1 MLRIYYGSESCDKE
15 KFIFESISS
24 EQKTIIIVP
33 DQFSLQME
41 RDALEYYKEKTGQT
55 ALLNLMIADFSS
67 LGRKVVSESGK
78 KEPELIDKYG
88 RHMLLS
94 VLIGRL
100 AEAGSL
106 SVYEGMNGRNSF
118 TANAN
123 QLISE
128 MKRYGTGPEDLE
140 CATEKTDSFLK
151 MKLTDISK
159 IFREYETSIEGRFID
174 SEDYIKFYGELMT
187 KSQLIKNAEIW
198 IYGFDIFTPL
208 NLEVI
213 HKLLESAKCINI
225 VMTKDET
232 VPEDILPDYDARI
245 LTAGSGEGIFDL
257 TDLVINNL
265 KELDEDV
272 AVIPLFPAGEHLSHV
287 ENQATCAQNLGI
299 WASNPE
305 TKITLAC
312 TSNIYAEADRVA
324 AHIMELVREK
334 GYRYGDIT
342 VICNDMEVRGGVLK
356 RTFDRWQ
363 IPVFADRRRRV
374 LHQPVVRFLL
384 SFLDVIADGYEGD
397 CIMKMASAGLM
408 GWNRCDEEL
417 LINYIEE
424 AKIRG
429 SKWKKAFT
437 WTGNDD
443 HGARYSEEEIVRL
456 NEMRQ
461 FIVNITEGARNE
473 IGRRN
478 SAGEKVRG
486 LYSFLE
492 EKFEIRGRIDDLIER
507 QTQLDLMEG
516 AAETA
521 QSWNM
526 ICGLFTQILRIIGDD
541 NISNAQLRD
550 ILSNGL
556 EEMEIGLVPTST
568 DCVIIGT
575 LQRTRISKTRSL
587 IVTSAN
593 EGILPLQASDTGLL
607 TEKELEALEELKL
620 NITKK
625 EDVRRQEEQLA
636 IYRTFS
642 LPEDELFVTC
652 SLADQEGKSTS
663 PSGIFTVLKEIGG
676 VRMLGDLGTEDVIDK
691 IASKSGTLPY
701 MANAMQEY
709 IENGNIDDVWLAA
722 MNWYLEN
729 ETESIRKIRQGLI
742 FDNKIDALG
751 QDMAESLYFG
761 DSDSIYASAS
771 RLELYSSCPFRH
783 FIQYGLKAEEG
794 RKFEIDAR
802 SRGDVY
808 HKALQILCKRLMPPE
823 GISVCDESS
832 DWMTIT
838 SEDCRE
844 QVEEIL
850 REQTAGYREG
860 VYIEGRANQLQLE
873 RVIENCGDMAW
884 AMIRQVR
891 KSKTNR
897 MYFEE
902 PFGYDGGRIRPIEIE
917 LEDGRKAVIHG
928 KIDRVD
934 VFDVEGHEGA
944 VGGGNAGNAAE
955 TGQREAVRIIDYK
968 TGDNKID
975 ISQIEEGY
983 KLQLTMYMNA
993 VCGAEDG
1000 APGIG
1005 QNIEPAGVFYFKIKD
1020 IDVNAD
1026 SDGTPDEKGESVEDR
1041 IAKACKLEGLV
1052 VDDESIVNSMDQTLE
1067 CGSSSVAVPVRKLK
1081 DGELQNSGGILISGD
1096 DFKKLCS
1103 RTAEHVERICREIQE
1118 GRIDIDPKM
1127 EKRGSAGSEP
1137 KTSCSYCEYKSI
1149 CLFDTSFRQCRFEMV

>member
-15 KFIFESISS
+15 KFIFESVSS

-41 RDALEYYKEKTGQT
+41 RDALEYYGEETGQT
-55 ALLNLMIADFSS
+55 ALLNLTIADFSS
-67 LGRKVVSESGK
+67 LGHKAVSESGK
-78 KEPELIDKYG
+78 KAPELIDKYG

-100 AEAGSL
+100 ADAGKL
-106 SVYEGMNGRNSF
+106 SVYENMNGRNSF

-128 MKRYGTGPEDLE
+128 MKRYGTVPEDLE
-140 CATEKTDSFLK
+140 SATEKTDSFLK
-151 MKLTDISK
+151 MKLTDIST
-159 IFREYETSIEGRFID
+159 IFREYENSIEGRFID
-174 SEDYIKFYGELMT
+174 SEDYIGFYGEMMSN
-187 KSQLIKNAEIW
+187 SQLIRNSEIW

-213 HKLLESAKCINI
+213 QRLLEAARCVNI
-225 VMTKDET
+225 VMTKDDARLE
-232 VPEDILPDYDARI
+232 ELSPDYDARI
-245 LTAGSGEGIFDL
+245 LTAGSGEGLFDL

-265 KELDEDV
+265 RELDEDV
-272 AVIPLFPAGEHLSHV
+272 TVTSLSHRKDQAAHEGEHI
-287 ENQATCAQNLGI
+287 TCRQNAGI
-299 WASNPE
+299 WESGAGG
-305 TKITLAC
+305 KITLVCA
-312 TSNIYAEADRVA
+312 TNIYAEADRVA

-356 RTFDRWQ
+356 RTFDRWK

-397 CIMKMASAGLM
+397 SIMEMASTGLM
-408 GWNRCDEEL
+408 GWTRSDEEL
-417 LINYIEE
+417 LTNYIEE
-424 AKIRG
+424 AKIRS
-429 SKWKKAFT
+429 SKWKKIFT

-443 HGARYSEEEIVRL
+443 RGARYSEEELVRL
-456 NEMRQ
+456 NDMRQ
-461 FIVNITEGARNE
+461 FIVDITEGARNE

-478 SAGEKVRG
+478 SAGDKVRG

-492 EKFEIRGRIDDLIER
+492 EKFEIRNRIDDLIER
-507 QTQLDLMEG
+507 QTQLGLMEG

-526 ICGLFTQILRIIGDD
+526 ICGLFTQILRVIGEDS
-541 NISNAQLRD
+541 ISNVQLRD
-550 ILSNGL
+550 ILGEGL

-575 LQRTRISKTRSL
+575 LQRTRISRTRSL
-587 IVTSAN
+587 IITSAN
-593 EGILPLQASDTGLL
+593 EGILPLQTSDTGLL
-607 TEKELEALEELKL
+607 TAKELEALEELKL

-636 IYRTFS
+636 IYRMFS
-642 LPEDELFVTC
+642 LPGDELYVTC
-652 SLADQEGKSTS
+652 SLADQEGKSAS
-663 PSGIFTVLKEIGG
+663 PSGIFNVLKEIDG
-676 VRMLGDLGTEDVIDK
+676 VRVLGDLGAEDVVDK
-691 IASKSGTLPY
+691 IASKNGTLQY
-701 MANAMQEY
+701 MADAMQGY
-709 IENGNIDDVWLAA
+709 IENGKIDDIWLAA

-729 ETESIRKIRQGLI
+729 ETESMRKIRQGLG
-742 FDNKIDALG
+742 FDNRIDALG

-761 DSDSIYASAS
+761 DSDRINASAS

-823 GISVCDESS
+823 GTFVSDESS

-838 SEDCRE
+838 EDDCRQ

-860 VYIEGRANQLQLE
+860 VYIDGRENQLQLE

-884 AMIRQVR
+884 AMIGQVR
-891 KSKTNR
+891 RSRTSR

-902 PFGYDGGRIRPIEIE
+902 PFGYSGGRIRPVEIE
-917 LEDGRKAVIHG
+917 LEGGRKAVLYG
-928 KIDRVD
+928 KIDRID
-934 VFDVEGHEGA
+934 VFDVA
-944 VGGGNAGNAAE
+944 GGVSAEDAGN
-955 TGQREAVRIIDYK
+955 TGDSGIREAVRIIDYK

-993 VCGAEDG
+993 VCGSDDG
-1000 APGIG
+1000 DEGIG

-1026 SDGTPDEKGESVEDR
+1026 REGTPDEKGESVEDR
-1041 IAKACKLEGLV
+1041 IAKACKLEGLI
-1052 VDDESIVNSMDQTLE
+1052 VDDENIVNSMDQTLE
-1067 CGSSSVAVPVRKLK
+1067 CGSSSVAVPVKKLK
-1081 DGELQNSGGILISGD
+1081 EGGLQKSGGILISSD
-1096 DFKKLCS
+1096 EFKELCS
-1103 RTAEHVERICREIQE
+1103 KTSAHVERICREIQE
-1118 GRIDIDPKM
+1118 GCIDIEPKM
-1127 EKRGSAGSEP
+1127 EKRGSAGNGP
-1137 KTSCSYCEYKSI
+1137 RTSCSYCEYKSI
-1149 CLFDTSFRQCRFEMV
+1149 CLFDTSFRQCRFEIV